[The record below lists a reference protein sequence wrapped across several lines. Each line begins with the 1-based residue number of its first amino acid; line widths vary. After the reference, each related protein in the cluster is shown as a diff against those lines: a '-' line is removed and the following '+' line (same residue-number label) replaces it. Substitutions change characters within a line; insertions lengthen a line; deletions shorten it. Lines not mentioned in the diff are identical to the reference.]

1 MVVSATWAW
10 STQMLHNRDARK
22 GCFWWLPR
30 ADTRAP
36 ISAFTPHT
44 SIKDSLIV
52 NSTMYNQPIL
62 MPSEIFKVL
71 RLKSQLITQ
80 LESFVSSWWSHF
92 PEITSSFSAV
102 LSTHFDPGNLLFL
115 WASVDSQIGQIEMG
129 IITVFAQAAQN
140 LPLLSQE
147 SWPRHAKLS
156 SPARQLNIVK
166 SKTSGGKTLQRN
178 HTLLQSVN
186 YFVLQA
192 SETAISA
199 SLPNIVHS
207 LSHVRNLH
215 FCLH

>member
-1 MVVSATWAW
+1 MAPPLLWFNCYLAQKLISRGVDILEASSCMVYWSYARRSEMVVSATWAW
-10 STQMLHNRDARK
+10 STQRLHNRDARK

-102 LSTHFDPGNLLFL
+102 LSTHFDLGKPSFL

-147 SWPRHAKLS
+147 SWPRHA
-156 SPARQLNIVK
+156 
-166 SKTSGGKTLQRN
+166 
-178 HTLLQSVN
+178 
-186 YFVLQA
+186 
-192 SETAISA
+192 
-199 SLPNIVHS
+199 
-207 LSHVRNLH
+207 
-215 FCLH
+215 